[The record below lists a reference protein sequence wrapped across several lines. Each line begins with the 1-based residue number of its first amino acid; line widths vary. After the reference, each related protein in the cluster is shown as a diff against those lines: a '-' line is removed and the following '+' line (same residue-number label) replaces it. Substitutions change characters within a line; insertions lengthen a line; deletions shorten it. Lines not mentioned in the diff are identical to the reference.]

1 VRRVLTKAA
10 AVGALAL
17 LMLSARIV
25 PSTADDWSY
34 YHRYYRNPAGVAYVQ
49 AVPDY
54 SACRTGWWQS
64 VRYGH
69 VRPHWAMFCR

>member
-17 LMLSARIV
+17 LTLSARIV
-25 PSTADDWSY
+25 PSMADDWY
-34 YHRYYRNPAGVAYVQ
+34 DHHYKNPAGVAYVQ

-54 SACRTGWWQS
+54 SACRIGWWQS

-69 VRPHWAMFCR
+69 VRPHWAVFCR